1 MSEPLRLRCPRTA
14 ETAGAEPQAQGSEP
28 PAGKTKIGGL
38 EPTLN
43 RFIIKYSWRQQ
54 VMPLLLTAIS
64 FPFLYYSYDLPKTIV
79 NRAIGGKNFPQEFLG
94 FSFGQIHYLMV
105 LCGVFLALV
114 FINGAFK

>member
-1 MSEPLRLRCPRTA
+1 MKTMSETLKLRWPRTA
-14 ETAGAEPQAQGSEP
+14 ETAGAQASAQGMVP
-28 PAGKTKIGGL
+28 PGGKTKIGGL

-54 VMPLLLTAIS
+54 ILPLVLTAVS

-79 NRAIGGKNFPQEFLG
+79 NRAIGGKKFPQEFLG
-94 FSFGQIHYLMV
+94 FSFDQVRYLLV

-114 FINGAFK
+114 FING